1 MYQIDYSL
9 VGWLA
14 ALAAVVVGAV
24 VYKLK
29 KKAKAPEKAPTL
41 DDILHPGKDEVD
53 RELEKKAEECAKEP
67 DEAKRA
73 EKVKE
78 LAKAAREFPRR
89 RKGGKSD
96 E

>member
-14 ALAAVVVGAV
+14 ALVAVVVGYFV
-24 VYKLK
+24 FKK

-41 DDILHPGKDEVD
+41 DDVLHPGKDEVD
-53 RELEKKAEECAKEP
+53 REIEKKAEDCAKEP

-78 LAKAAREFPRR
+78 LAKAAREFPRK
-89 RKGGKSD
+89 RKGDKPH

>member
-14 ALAAVVVGAV
+14 ALVAVVVGYFV
-24 VYKLK
+24 FKK

-41 DDILHPGKDEVD
+41 DDIMHPGKDEVD
-53 RELEKKAEECAKEP
+53 REIEKKAEECAKEP

-73 EKVKE
+73 EKTKE
-78 LAKAAREFPRR
+78 LAKAVRKYERT
-89 RKGGKSD
+89 RKGDKSH